1 MSTIQER
8 LKKVVEKS
16 GYSTRE
22 IAQMTGFSK
31 SAVQRYISGT
41 SAKIP
46 ITFVSAVARV
56 TSKSAAYIMG
66 WEEELPDGL
75 EPLPP
80 TKQVPLLGAI
90 ACGEPILAV
99 ENYEGYVSMPDTVS
113 ADYALRCKGDSMI
126 GARINDG
133 DIVYIRKQ
141 DDVEN
146 GEIAAVLID
155 DEVTLKRVYKTG
167 QAVILQAENPAYP
180 PRILT
185 ELSGTVR
192 IIGKA
197 VGFYSDLK

>member
-8 LKKVVEKS
+8 LKRAVEKS

-75 EPLPP
+75 ETLPP

-167 QAVILQAENPAYP
+167 QSVILQAENPAYP